1 MLLDLVR
8 AARVVVALEL
18 PLVLLMSPLLMFPT
32 PRRLLVL
39 AAVPLVWLCARIAT
53 GRIVPNT
60 PLNSALWLMLVMVG
74 VSLWATFDIL
84 FSLGKV
90 SGVVLG
96 VLLFWASARW
106 MTNPRRLA
114 VGAAAYV
121 LAGAALAVIGLLGTS
136 WSNKFPMFAPIVAHL
151 PRVIRGIPGAVDGFN
166 ANAVAGCVVLF
177 VPLQA
182 GLAFGA
188 LRGWLLPGLRAR
200 LGRAGLVIALAGM
213 LALTAG
219 TLLLLQSR
227 GAWLGMAVAGF
238 AVCLWFRRWTRWLAL
253 SAAAALV
260 VAALVVGTG
269 FLTGGSGSDAADEL
283 EVGAATLEIR
293 GLAGRLELWSRA
305 IYGMRDF
312 PFTGMGMNV
321 FRKVMPV
328 LYPAFSISPSADI
341 AHAHNHLLQAAL
353 DLGLPG
359 LFSYAAIWLV
369 TTTLLVIVYRRSHEP
384 AMRTVAGGLGAGLV
398 AHFVFSTTDA
408 IPLGAKVGVLFW
420 LTLAVAVALHRVAC
434 RADERE

>member
-1 MLLDLVR
+1 MGLARL
-8 AARVVVALEL
+8 ARVGVAAEL
-18 PLVLLMSPLLMFPT
+18 PLILLMSPLLMFPT

-39 AAVPLVWLCARIAT
+39 AVVPVVWLAARIAT

-60 PLNSALWLMLVMVG
+60 PLNSALWVMLVMVG
-74 VSLWATFDIL
+74 VSLWATFDIM

-96 VLLFWASARW
+96 VLLFWASTRW

-114 VGAAAYV
+114 VGTTAYA

-136 WSNKFPMFAPIVAHL
+136 WGNKFPAFAPIIAQL
-151 PRVIRGIPGAVDGFN
+151 PRVIRGVPGAVDGFN

-182 GLAFGA
+182 GLAWGA

-200 LGRAGLVIALAGM
+200 LGRAALVVVLGSLA
-213 LALTAG
+213 ALTAG

-227 GAWLGMAVAGF
+227 GAWLGMAVAAF
-238 AVCLWFRRWTRWLAL
+238 AVALWYRKWTRWLAV
-253 SAAAALV
+253 AAATAVV
-260 VAALVVGTG
+260 VAALAVGTG
-269 FLTGGSGSDAADEL
+269 FLTGETPSDTGDEIEL
-283 EVGAATLEIR
+283 GVSTVEIR

-312 PFTGMGMNV
+312 PFTGMGMNA

-359 LFSYAAIWLV
+359 LFAYTAMWLV
-369 TTTLLVIVYRRSHEP
+369 TTALLVAVYRRSREP
-384 AMRTVAGGLGAGLV
+384 AMRAVAGGLGAGLI

-420 LTLAVAVALHRVAC
+420 VTLSLVVALHRVTTPAV
-434 RADERE
+434 ERE